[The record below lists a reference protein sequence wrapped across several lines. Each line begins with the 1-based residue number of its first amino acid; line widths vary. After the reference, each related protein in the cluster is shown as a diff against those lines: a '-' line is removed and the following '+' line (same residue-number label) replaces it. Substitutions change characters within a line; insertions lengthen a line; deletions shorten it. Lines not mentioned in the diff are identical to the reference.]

1 MDLDLDAAARL
12 LRAPPETVSQWVR
25 EGVLPAHHVDGR
37 PRFDRAELCAWATAR
52 RHAAAPELFG
62 PASPESLPGLS
73 GALARGGIYRDV
85 PGASFESVLL
95 SVTRLAGIPPSVDRK
110 KLHELLLGREA
121 LASTGLGEGV
131 AVPHPRDPSLVKV
144 AEPTV
149 LLCFLAQAVEWRA
162 VDQRPVQ
169 VLFTLLSPSTR
180 AHLETLARIA
190 FGLRDE
196 KLRALLDERAPDEQ
210 IHARVVEVDRAG
222 ARR

>member
-1 MDLDLDAAARL
+1 MDLDLETAARL
-12 LRAPPETVSQWVR
+12 LRATPETVGQWVR

-62 PASPESLPGLS
+62 PASPDALPGLA
-73 GALARGGIYRDV
+73 GALGRGGVFRDV
-85 PGASFESVLL
+85 PGANVESVLL
-95 SVTRLAGIPPSVDRK
+95 AVTRLPGIPPGVDPK
-110 KLHELLLGREA
+110 KLHGLLMGREA

-149 LLCFLAQAVEWRA
+149 LLCFLSQPVDWRA
-162 VDQRPVQ
+162 IDQRPVQ

-190 FGLRDE
+190 FGLRDQ
-196 KLRALLDERAPDEQ
+196 KLRALLDARAPDADL
-210 IHARVVEVDRAG
+210 HARVVEVDRAG